1 MRLGRVD
8 DETLHRL
15 YAHAACLAIPSLHEG
30 FGYPAVEAMA
40 AGCPV
45 VAAERGALPEVTGGA
60 AVLVDPLDPD
70 AIAAGIDEAVARAPE
85 LVAAGRR
92 RAAELTWER
101 TADGL
106 VAAYRE
112 AIAQG

>member
-1 MRLGRVD
+1 M
-8 DETLHRL
+8 
-15 YAHAACLAIPSLHEG
+15 
-30 FGYPAVEAMA
+30 
-40 AGCPV
+40 
-45 VAAERGALPEVTGGA
+45 TGGA

-70 AIAAGIDEAVARAPE
+70 AIAAGIDEAVARAAE

-112 AIAQG
+112 AIGGLERGLPAARPVMKA

>member
-1 MRLGRVD
+1 
-8 DETLHRL
+8 
-15 YAHAACLAIPSLHEG
+15 
-30 FGYPAVEAMA
+30 MA

-45 VAAERGALPEVTGGA
+45 VASTAGALPEVTGGA

-70 AIAAGIDEAVARAPE
+70 AIAAGIDEALARAPE
-85 LVAAGRR
+85 LREAGRR

-101 TADGL
+101 TGAGL

-112 AIAQG
+112 AIALG